1 MVIAI
6 VVAFVAD
13 VFDVDVV
20 AIVDN
25 GVVDDDNVV
34 DVDGNVLIV
43 DTNVVEVDNKDVV
56 VDDNVVVFDDNVV
69 DVDGNFWV
77 VDAVV
82 FDDNVVVVDNDV
94 VVVDDV
100 VDVDDIDVDVDGN
113 VLAVVSNVDIEDDLR
128 VLVESDFVLGMM
140 IVVFVELLVLISCF
154 VVGTVLDGSLLCVI
168 CFDVVLSIV
177 VDLARFLIT
186 SYIHVLKNPIL
197 V

>member
-1 MVIAI
+1 MFLNANHGNWSKQIAIDKIERKFGFNNWLELLVVVIAI

-34 DVDGNVLIV
+34 DVDGN
-43 DTNVVEVDNKDVV
+43 
-56 VDDNVVVFDDNVV
+56 
-69 DVDGNFWV
+69 FWV

-94 VVVDDV
+94 EVVDDV